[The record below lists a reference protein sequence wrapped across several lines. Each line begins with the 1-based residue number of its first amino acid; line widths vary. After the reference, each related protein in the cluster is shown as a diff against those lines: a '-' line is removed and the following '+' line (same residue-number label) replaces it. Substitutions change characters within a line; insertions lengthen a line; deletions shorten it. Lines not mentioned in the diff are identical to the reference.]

1 MTLDQPWLE
10 ALREQVKRQKLPPR
24 YAERLFQEL
33 SDHIQDIQE
42 EKSMDADNDRNPN
55 VRMGEPGELAQFIG
69 SEYRK
74 QHFWQKHP
82 IVTFTVMPILLM
94 LGILA
99 GLVIIAFI
107 AGNIYVGLGGT
118 AESLTGGFP
127 KRLIMQLI
135 TYGGIGL
142 PVTLTAVI
150 FCRAMWDRG
159 MNWRWLLL
167 TGATLA
173 FFPGMTVNLTRST
186 LIIGFSSTIT
196 VAAFAQFMI
205 PVIICGSYGLRASR
219 LQGE

>member
-1 MTLDQPWLE
+1 MTLDPHWLE
-10 ALREQVKRQKLPPR
+10 ALREQVKRQKLLPR

-42 EKSMDADNDRNPN
+42 EKSMNADNDRTPN
-55 VRMGEPGELAQFIG
+55 VRMGEPGELALFIG

-74 QHFWQKHP
+74 QHFSRKHP
-82 IVTFTVMPILLM
+82 IVTFAVMPILLL
-94 LGILA
+94 LGIWV
-99 GLVIIAFI
+99 GLVVLAYI
-107 AGNIYVGLGGT
+107 AGNIFVCLGGT
-118 AESLTGGFP
+118 AESLIEGYP
-127 KRLIMQLI
+127 NRVIKQLI

-173 FFPGMTVNLTRST
+173 FFPGMTVNLTPST

-196 VAAFAQFMI
+196 VAAFAQIMI
-205 PVIICGSYGLRASR
+205 PLIICGSYGLRASR